1 MTKILSKQD
10 IVQAK
15 DLTLEKVSVPEW
27 GGDVFVRSI
36 SARERGQ
43 IEAAAAKYKE
53 TKGKDDA
60 FARTFTVR
68 MAALA
73 ICDEKGTPLFGLDEI
88 NVLAEKNAAVVAR
101 IAEVAQR
108 LSGFSKEDLEELEK
122 NSVKAQRGDSVS
134 D

>member
-1 MTKILSKQD
+1 MTKVLSKQD

-53 TKGKDDA
+53 NKGKDDS

-73 ICDEKGTPLFGLDEI
+73 ICDEKGSPLFSLDEI
-88 NVLAEKNAAVVAR
+88 DLLAQKNAAVVVR
-101 IAEVAQR
+101 VAEVAQR
-108 LSGFSKEDLEELEK
+108 LSGFSKKDLDDLEK
-122 NSVKAQRGDSVS
+122 NSVNAQREGSASV
-134 D
+134 